1 MVTSH
6 IYVSDMHIDVIVADS
21 SHVKYADEI
30 CEEILI
36 SARERGTGIARRTPE
51 YVSEKML
58 AGKAVIAIA
67 ENGDFAG
74 FSYIETWGGKEYVA
88 NSGLI
93 VAHAFR
99 GIGLAMRIKKRIFQ
113 LSRELFPNAKIF
125 SITTGAAVMKMNYEL
140 GFRPVTFAALT
151 DDPEFWKGCQGCR
164 NYQILEAN
172 DSRMCL
178 CTGLLYDP
186 KEHIEVEDPAHP
198 ELLNMKDGEQKSSS
212 EK

>member
-1 MVTSH
+1 
-6 IYVSDMHIDVIVADS
+6 MHIDVLVADT
-21 SHVKYADEI
+21 SHFVYADEI
-30 CEEILI
+30 CEEILL

-51 YVSEKML
+51 YIQEKMTAGKAIIAVSEK
-58 AGKAVIAIA
+58 G
-67 ENGDFAG
+67 EFAG

-93 VAHAFR
+93 VAHKFR
-99 GIGLAMRIKKRIFQ
+99 GIGLAMRIKERVFQ
-113 LSRELFPNAKIF
+113 LSREKFPNAKIF

-172 DSRMCL
+172 EYRMCL

-186 KEHIEVEDPAHP
+186 SEHIEVKSPAHP
-198 ELLNMKDGEQKSSS
+198 EILNLKDGEQRTMNNHP
-212 EK
+212 

>member
-1 MVTSH
+1 
-6 IYVSDMHIDVIVADS
+6 MHIDVLVADA
-21 SHVKYADEI
+21 SHFVYADEI
-30 CEEILI
+30 CEEILL

-51 YVSEKML
+51 YLQEKMA
-58 AGKAVIAIA
+58 AGKAVIALS
-67 ENGDFAG
+67 ENGEFAG

-93 VAHAFR
+93 VAHKFR
-99 GIGLAMRIKKRIFQ
+99 GIGLAMRIKEKVFQ
-113 LSRELFPNAKIF
+113 LSRERFPNAKIF

-164 NYQILEAN
+164 NYQILESN
-172 DSRMCL
+172 EYRMCL

-186 KEHIEVEDPAHP
+186 AEHIEVKSPAHP
-198 ELLNMKDGEQKSSS
+198 EILHMKDGDQRK
-212 EK
+212 KNNHLNR

>member
-1 MVTSH
+1 
-6 IYVSDMHIDVIVADS
+6 MHIDVLVADA
-21 SHVKYADEI
+21 SHFVYADEI
-30 CEEILI
+30 CEEILL

-51 YVSEKML
+51 YLQEKMA
-58 AGKAVIAIA
+58 AGKAVIALSEA
-67 ENGDFAG
+67 GEFAG

-93 VAHAFR
+93 VAHKFR
-99 GIGLAMRIKKRIFQ
+99 GLGLAMRIKERVFQ
-113 LSRELFPNAKIF
+113 LSRERFPNAKIF

-164 NYQILEAN
+164 NYQIL
-172 DSRMCL
+172 DSNEYRMCL

-186 KEHIEVEDPAHP
+186 AEHIEVKSPAHP
-198 ELLNMKDGEQKSSS
+198 EILHMKDGDQK
-212 EK
+212 KRITT